1 MIWNVSQQLTP
12 FGELPSSCRRVYQVY
27 SSCRGWSHI
36 KHGENVDSTLISIW
50 KMLISSHS
58 YLSGIWAEEVRGGHA
73 TSLIL
78 RVTWVPGDRC
88 SPPSSLMPTREK
100 GSPELWC
107 SWQNHCPIPETNRTC
122 LIQLILSYMVTTS
135 FAPSAC
141 VSQVA
146 QMKYP
151 LTKVFQNGPTCHTLP
166 IFSSLCFSLYI
177 IQKHLAETIFYIFFL
192 SLVFLFWIVSSNRE
206 RNFVYFVYFF
216 VPNTL
221 TDAL

>member
-1 MIWNVSQQLTP
+1 MSQQLTP

-58 YLSGIWAEEVRGGHA
+58 YLSGIWAEEVRRGHA

-88 SPPSSLMPTREK
+88 SPPSSLMPTRGK

-135 FAPSAC
+135 FAPSAWD
-141 VSQVA
+141 SQIIFHRWLKWSILWP
-146 QMKYP
+146 KYFKMAP
-151 LTKVFQNGPTCHTLP
+151 LATHFLSFPHFVF
-166 IFSSLCFSLYI
+166 LYI
-177 IQKHLAETIFYIFFL
+177 
-192 SLVFLFWIVSSNRE
+192 LFKNIWHKL
-206 RNFVYFVYFF
+206 YFTYFF
-216 VPNTL
+216 YHL
-221 TDAL
+221 SSWSGL